1 MVPNPQR
8 EQTVDL
14 GDGGLGRRVVAV
26 EYLVTSLIMASV
38 ALVPGWE
45 GVHGTCILFIA
56 ALGFLSGAGLLLSR
70 TWPLPGPRTAIVSA
84 AVSTSVGVYC
94 ADGSPAVGVLVALYS
109 ATAAHIPFLRTPRAV
124 AAATAL
130 PFVLL
135 PAALV
140 ASGHPGQVA
149 GWLVVLPA
157 VTVLPVVGVRSLLRL
172 AARRARHDVSSE
184 LLNRT
189 GLLESSARR
198 LSGAGELGDGMGEE
212 LTVSVVHFDDL
223 RDLRLALGPAAAEEV
238 LTECARRAGDLPG
251 ALVARL
257 DLDSLAVV
265 RPVELDGSGDAV
277 RTGLDEG
284 RVLHQVLR
292 EHVVLR
298 GDGPGLGL
306 RVRPDVSIG
315 VACAPQHGREV
326 DELLALADVAAVR
339 AADEQ
344 QRLAVAEGEAAV
356 DVDALRLHTELP
368 AAVADGQLRVH
379 YQRLV
384 AAGSGRTVGVEALVR
399 WQHPERGLLDPG
411 AFIPLAERS
420 HAIVGLTHWVLGTA
434 AAQCAAWRADGRDV
448 TVSVNVSP
456 VVLADPSLVNAVRRA
471 IADNGLDRGALT
483 LEVTET
489 ALLGD
494 PEGVGAVLA
503 ALRAAGARVSLDD
516 FGTGYTSLTMLRQ
529 LQVDELKI
537 DRSFVVAAAQAP
549 VDAAIVRTL
558 ADLAH
563 RLSMEVVAE
572 GVEDAATAA
581 LVGGLGVDVLQGFH
595 FARPVPA
602 AQVFVPAD
610 PVPASRPRGDL
621 TGAAPRTH

>member
-1 MVPNPQR
+1 MNAQR

-14 GDGGLGRRVVAV
+14 GDAGLSRRVVAL
-26 EYLVTSLIMASV
+26 EYLVTSLIFASV
-38 ALVPGWE
+38 VLVPGWSGQH
-45 GVHGTCILFIA
+45 GVLILAIST
-56 ALGFLSGAGLLLSR
+56 LGFVSGAGLMLTES
-70 TWPLPGPRTAIVSA
+70 WPLPAPGAAIVSA
-84 AVSTSVGVYC
+84 ALTTTVGVYC
-94 ADGSPAVGVLVALYS
+94 ADGSPAVGVLVVLYS
-109 ATAAHIPFLRTPRAV
+109 ASAVHVPFLSSRRDV
-124 AAATAL
+124 VVATAL

-135 PAALV
+135 PVALV
-140 ASGHPGQVA
+140 ASGHPGQVL
-149 GWLVVLPA
+149 GWVLALPA
-157 VTVLPVVGVRSLLRL
+157 TTVLPVVGVRSLLRL
-172 AARRARHDVSSE
+172 ADRRARHDVSSE

-189 GLLESSARR
+189 GLLETAARR
-198 LSGAGELGDGMGEE
+198 LAAGEGPGDE

-238 LTECARRAGDLPG
+238 LAESARRAAELPG

-265 RPVELDGSGDAV
+265 RPVELDGSHDPL

-292 EHVVLR
+292 EHVVLLA
-298 GDGPGLGL
+298 DGPGRGL

-344 QRLAVAEGEAAV
+344 HRLAVAQGEAAV
-356 DVDALRLHTELP
+356 DVAALRLHTELP
-368 AAVADGQLRVH
+368 AAVAEGQLRVH

-399 WQHPERGLLDPG
+399 WQHPEHGLLEPG
-411 AFIPLAERS
+411 AFVPLAERS

-434 AAQCAAWRADGRDV
+434 AAQCAAWRAAGHDV

-456 VVLADPSLVNAVRRA
+456 VVLGEPSLVNAVRRA
-471 IADNGLDRGALT
+471 IAENGLERGVLT

-494 PEGVGAVLA
+494 PDGVGAVLT

-516 FGTGYTSLTMLRQ
+516 FGTGYTSLTMLRR

-537 DRSFVVAAAQAP
+537 DRSFVVAAPQAP
-549 VDAAIVRTL
+549 VDAAIVRAL

-572 GVEDAATAA
+572 GVEDAATAD
-581 LVGGLGVDVLQGFH
+581 LV
-595 FARPVPA
+595 R
-602 AQVFVPAD
+602 
-610 PVPASRPRGDL
+610 DL
-621 TGAAPRTH
+621 VIYG